1 MPINTPE
8 SATYKKSYPEK
19 KKKKNR
25 GKYLRKYRKYY
36 EGNKERV
43 QKWFVL
49 VDVRQKEQDKKIGI
63 LVTDIRI
70 CLNNTNKK

>member
-8 SATYKKSYPEK
+8 SATYKKSYPE

-36 EGNKERV
+36 EGNKERI
-43 QKWFVL
+43 QKWLVL
-49 VDVRQKEQDKKIGI
+49 VDVRQKE
-63 LVTDIRI
+63 
-70 CLNNTNKK
+70 

>member
-49 VDVRQKEQDKKIGI
+49 VDVRQKE
-63 LVTDIRI
+63 
-70 CLNNTNKK
+70 